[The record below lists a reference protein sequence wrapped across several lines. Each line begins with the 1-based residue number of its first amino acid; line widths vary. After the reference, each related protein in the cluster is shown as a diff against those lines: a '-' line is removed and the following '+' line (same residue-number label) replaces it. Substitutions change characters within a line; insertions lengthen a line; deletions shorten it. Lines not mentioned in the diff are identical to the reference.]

1 MNLVVMLLL
10 LEVSFAPFYGEYLYG
25 MIVAIYAF
33 STFVDV
39 LFGGFMGEALL
50 ICPIKA
56 LIRVVGLITHLAAED
71 LLMYIL
77 AHRVIKSIM
86 WLITGAKSDE
96 PDDMLSFG
104 SSDEELE

>member
-1 MNLVVMLLL
+1 
-10 LEVSFAPFYGEYLYG
+10 

-56 LIRVVGLITHLAAED
+56 LIRVVGLITHLAAEKKW
-71 LLMYIL
+71 
-77 AHRVIKSIM
+77 IK
-86 WLITGAKSDE
+86 L
-96 PDDMLSFG
+96 
-104 SSDEELE
+104 

>member
-1 MNLVVMLLL
+1 
-10 LEVSFAPFYGEYLYG
+10 

-71 LLMYIL
+71 LLMSRRAL
-77 AHRVIKSIM
+77 ALAV
-86 WLITGAKSDE
+86 LFE
-96 PDDMLSFG
+96 PNRDRSNSSHTDFG
-104 SSDEELE
+104 C